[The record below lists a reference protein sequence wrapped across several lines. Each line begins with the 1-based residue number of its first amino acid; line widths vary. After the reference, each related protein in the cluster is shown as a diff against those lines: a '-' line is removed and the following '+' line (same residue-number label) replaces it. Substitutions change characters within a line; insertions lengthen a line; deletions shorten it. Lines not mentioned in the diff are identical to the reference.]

1 VITTGVTLPLAL
13 PPLERYPWIDR
24 GAYAWGYIADLAALA
39 PLARYVDAPFA
50 CARVLVLGP
59 GDYIL
64 AHHDPMPE
72 VDVVPQELVLDL
84 SPAPVP
90 GAELYYRRR
99 GAAFL
104 AVPVVPG
111 TLAVVERGPTI
122 TANHTYVSRRYPD
135 ARVVR
140 LVARTKPRM

>member
-1 VITTGVTLPLAL
+1 MIISGVTLAIDL

-24 GAYAWGYIADLAALA
+24 GAYAWGDVTNLAALA
-39 PLARYVDAPFA
+39 PLAGYVDSPFA

-64 AHHDPMPE
+64 AHHDPMPAI
-72 VDVVPQELVLDL
+72 DGLAQELVLDL

-99 GAAFL
+99 GAAVL

-140 LVARTKPRM
+140 LVARTKPSM

>member
-1 VITTGVTLPLAL
+1 VITTGVTLSLAL
-13 PPLERYPWIDR
+13 PPLERFPWIDR
-24 GAYAWGYIADLAALA
+24 GAYAWGDVTDLAALA
-39 PLARYVDAPFA
+39 PLARYVDAEFA

-64 AHHDPMPE
+64 AHHDPMPAGGG
-72 VDVVPQELVLDL
+72 VPQELVLDL
-84 SPAPVP
+84 SPQPVL

-99 GAAFL
+99 GAAVL
-104 AVPVVPG
+104 AVPATPG
-111 TLAVVERGPTI
+111 TLAVVERGPTV